1 MKLIRNLL
9 DISRLNME
17 MHTVAIDIEALLCS
31 THVKINK
38 VTMQKVITKHVEVSW
53 REYFLALKRDFIG
66 IDCPLCCYV
75 KVEIPKSSFGPFK
88 FMLAG
93 LEREI
98 GVH

>member
-38 VTMQKVITKHVEVSW
+38 VTMQKVITKHVEVS
-53 REYFLALKRDFIG
+53 
-66 IDCPLCCYV
+66 
-75 KVEIPKSSFGPFK
+75 
-88 FMLAG
+88 
-93 LEREI
+93 
-98 GVH
+98 